1 MRTRRELT
9 QAVVEAAKQST
20 TPSYH
25 CGTYTATLVPENDV
39 LALKDAIRALDAC
52 TEPDL
57 AELDAAVAQAVE
69 EWYDAKKKAHYGT
82 QDLDAWRDDLSNVYR
97 AESSRRAALKPRYEA
112 TDATRILDNQTGYL
126 LTANCIAM
134 LLNEKEAAK

>member
-1 MRTRRELT
+1 MF
-9 QAVVEAAKQST
+9 S
-20 TPSYH
+20 
-25 CGTYTATLVPENDV
+25 
-39 LALKDAIRALDAC
+39 LDSC

-57 AELDAAVAQAVE
+57 DALNARVAEAVDVWDDDRCDGKKYTRLHEAVI
-69 EWYDAKKKAHYGT
+69 A
-82 QDLDAWRDDLSNVYR
+82 
-97 AESSRRAALKPRYEA
+97 RRAALAPKPRYEA